1 MEQTIQDL
9 NLGEIATKIFAE
21 QEAQGKKVS
30 RNHPTAFPYLDAML
44 DLNTLQDKYGAD
56 SAQSIVLYFLNNA
69 AQFRGP
75 VIKEAKAELKARL
88 RANGYKI

>member
-1 MEQTIQDL
+1 MKTLQECT
-9 NLGEIATKIFAE
+9 LGEIATRIFTE
-21 QEAQGKKVS
+21 QESQGKRVS
-30 RNHPTAFPYLDAML
+30 RAYPAAFPYLDAML
-44 DLNTLQDKYGAD
+44 DLNTLQDRYGAD
-56 SAQSIVLYFLNNA
+56 SAQNIVLYFLNNA